1 MIPVGLKND
10 PVQLNVHFF
19 ILQPSLAV
27 SHLAKVYRS
36 IQCRCYCGNNRFLNQ
51 AIINL
56 FRQQKQSITLN
67 T

>member
-1 MIPVGLKND
+1 MILVGLKND

-36 IQCRCYCGNNRFLNQ
+36 IQCRCRCYTAEIIDFSIKLLLIYSVSKSNQ
-51 AIINL
+51 
-56 FRQQKQSITLN
+56 
-67 T
+67 